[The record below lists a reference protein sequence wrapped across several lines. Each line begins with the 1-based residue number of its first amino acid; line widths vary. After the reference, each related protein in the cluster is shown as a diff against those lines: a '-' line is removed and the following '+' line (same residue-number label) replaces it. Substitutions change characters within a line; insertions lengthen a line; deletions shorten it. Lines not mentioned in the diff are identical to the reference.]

1 MKMNAKELLENSKFT
16 KEVLYLDI
24 IGANLEEDEEGK
36 KVACLNAR
44 VEEFSVK
51 IPFENGT
58 LRVPKK
64 LDTSKAQVLKNFLT
78 RYIGCRMPVVIT
90 EVAPKER
97 KATASIRLASEMLSY
112 SRKGLKEGEVI
123 SANVLCVTGGYAVLE
138 YKGIITTVG
147 AADTSYVEIS
157 SLDHFYKQDENVEMK
172 VMKYDAENS
181 ILELSRKEL
190 VGDKF
195 KELVVDAK
203 HYTKDGVYVGTVAR
217 KLRDS
222 RLLIEMEPEV
232 TALGYIISDK
242 QIRIGDK
249 VLCGIRKIDEKNRK
263 LLVRIKKVL

>member
-16 KEVLYLDI
+16 KEVLYFDI
-24 IGANLEEDEEGK
+24 IGANLEEDKEGK
-36 KVACLNAR
+36 KVACLTAR
-44 VEEFSVK
+44 AEDFSIK
-51 IPFENGT
+51 IPFEKGT
-58 LRVPKK
+58 LRIPKK
-64 LDTSKAQVLKNFLT
+64 LDITKTQALKNFLT
-78 RYIGCRMPVVIT
+78 RYLGCRMPAVIT
-90 EVAPKER
+90 EVDSKER
-97 KATASIRLASEMLSY
+97 KATASIKLATEILSY
-112 SRKGLKEGEVI
+112 SRKGLKEGEEI

-138 YKGIITTVG
+138 YKGMITTVG

-157 SLDHFYKQDENVEMK
+157 SLDYFYKQGENIEMK
-172 VMKYDAENS
+172 VMKYDPENS

-195 KELVVDAK
+195 KELVVDAN
-203 HYTKDGVYVGTVAR
+203 HYTKDGVYVGTVSR

-232 TALGYIISDK
+232 TALGYILADK

-263 LLVRIKKVL
+263 LLVRIKRVL